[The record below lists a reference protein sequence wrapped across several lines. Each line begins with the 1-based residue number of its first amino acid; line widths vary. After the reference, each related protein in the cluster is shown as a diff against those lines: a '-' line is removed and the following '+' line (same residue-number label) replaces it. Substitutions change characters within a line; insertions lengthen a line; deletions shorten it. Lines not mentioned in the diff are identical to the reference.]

1 MLLKQLQI
9 KDFRNLQN
17 TQLSPGQGVN
27 LIVGENA
34 SGKTSLLEA
43 IYYLSHVRS
52 FRTQYVTD
60 LILRDSAYLQLVA
73 TVETNDNNLIPFG
86 IRRSRNKSEI
96 RVNKQPLK
104 KVSDIAAQ
112 FPVLAIHPDS
122 YKLITGSPSQR
133 RQYIDWGVFHVEHGF
148 FLAWQRFRKAL
159 LQRNAA
165 LKTKQKIDVCQLW
178 NSEICSTAEHIDL
191 LRSQYFS
198 KLVPFFDILT
208 RQFFPDEIVTIEYK
222 RGWSRD
228 KDLSSILTDNLQKER
243 LKGYTYYGPH
253 RAEVT
258 IRVNGQSAQTCISR
272 GQQKT
277 LVALMRLAQA
287 MQFSQVT
294 DKSCVLLYDDL
305 AAELDINHRSM
316 ILSVLSSMNIQ
327 LFLTAIEKDQIDLSA
342 WSDTESRVF
351 HVEHGVVT
359 MDEKSIRS
367 EI

>member
-9 KDFRNLQN
+9 KDFRNLQD
-17 TQLSPGQGVN
+17 TQLSPNRGVN
-27 LIVGENA
+27 LIIGENA
-34 SGKTSLLEA
+34 SGKTSILEA

-60 LILRDSAYLQLVA
+60 LILRDSSYLQLVA
-73 TVETNDNNLIPFG
+73 TIETSDNNLIPFG

-96 RVNKQPLK
+96 RVNKHPLK

-122 YKLITGSPSQR
+122 YKLITGSPAQR

-148 FLAWQRFRKAL
+148 FQAWQRFKKAL

-165 LKTKQKIDVCQLW
+165 LKAKQAIDICQLW
-178 NSEICSTAEHIDL
+178 NNEITTTAEHIDH
-191 LRSQYFS
+191 LRSQYFI
-198 KLVPFFDILT
+198 KLVPFFEILT
-208 RQFFPDEIVTIEYK
+208 KQFFPDDSVTIEYK
-222 RGWSRD
+222 RGWPSD
-228 KDLSSILTDNLQKER
+228 KNLLDILAADLHKER
-243 LKGYTYYGPH
+243 MKGYTYYGPH
-253 RAEVT
+253 RAEVS
-258 IRVNGQSAQTCISR
+258 IKVNGQSAQTCISR

-305 AAELDINHRSM
+305 AAELDSNHRSM

-327 LFLTAIEKDQIDLSA
+327 LFLTAIEKQQIDLSG
-342 WSDTESRVF
+342 WSDNSVF
-351 HVEHGVVT
+351 HVEHGVIKVG
-359 MDEKSIRS
+359 E
-367 EI
+367 